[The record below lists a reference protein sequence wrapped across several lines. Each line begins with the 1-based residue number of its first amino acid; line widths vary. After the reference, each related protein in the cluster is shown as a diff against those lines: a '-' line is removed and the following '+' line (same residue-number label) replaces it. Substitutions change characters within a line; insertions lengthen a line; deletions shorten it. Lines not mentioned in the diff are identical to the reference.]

1 MLPTGSTYEEIRR
14 AFEWRIPERYNI
26 GRDIADRQAPDAPA
40 LIYRTEDGTVERFTF
55 GDIARAS
62 NRFANLLTASGLGR
76 EDRVAILLPQR
87 PETAIAHAA
96 IYKAGMIAIPL
107 FTLFAEEALVYRL
120 QNSGASAVV
129 TDEGGLAKIRAFR
142 DRLPELRHVFVTD
155 MEADGDGFVALGPA
169 LERASDRFEIV
180 DTMAD
185 DPALIIYTS
194 GTTGPPK
201 GALHA
206 HRVLLGHLPGVEL
219 PNNFFPQKGDLF
231 WTPADWA
238 WIGGLIDVLLP
249 SWHHGI
255 PVLAYRARKFDP
267 EEAFRLMQE
276 HEVRNVFLPPTAL
289 KLMRQVEAPRE
300 RFRYQLRSLASGGET
315 LGTELLDWGR
325 ETFGLTINEFYGQT
339 ECNLVVGNCADVM
352 EVRPGSMGRAIPGHE
367 VAVVDDDG
375 NPLPDGTQ
383 GNIAVRKGDPVMFL
397 RYWNNQEAT
406 EKKFAGDWLLTGDQ
420 GIRDVDGYFWYVG
433 RDDDVIT
440 SAGYRIGPGEIE
452 DCLVGHPAVAMAA
465 VIGVP
470 DPLRTQAVKAY
481 IVLKDGVDG
490 TDALATE
497 IQEHVKSRLAAHEY
511 PRHVAFVA
519 ELPLTTTGKIVRKD
533 LRALHAAEAGEPE

>member
-1 MLPTGSTYEEIRR
+1 MLPTGSTYEEICQNF
-14 AFEWRIPERYNI
+14 AWQIPERYNI
-26 GRDIADRQAPDAPA
+26 GRDIADRQDPAAPA
-40 LIYRTEDGTVERFTF
+40 LIYRTEDGTVERFSF

-62 NRFANLLTASGLGR
+62 NRLANLLTASGLGR
-76 EDRVAILLPQR
+76 ADRVAILLPQR
-87 PETAIAHAA
+87 PETAFAHAA

-120 QNSGASAVV
+120 RNSGAAAVV
-129 TDEGGLAKIRAFR
+129 TDEGGLAKIRTFR
-142 DRLPELRHVFVTD
+142 DQLPELRHVFVTD
-155 MEADGDGFVALGPA
+155 VTTGGDGFIALAPA
-169 LERASDRFEIV
+169 LERASESFEIV
-180 DTMAD
+180 DTKAD

-206 HRVLLGHLPGVEL
+206 HRVLLGHLPGVEY
-219 PNNFFPQKGDLF
+219 PNNFFPKQGDLF

-249 SWHHGI
+249 SWHHGV

-267 EEAFRLMQE
+267 EEAFWLMQE
-276 HEVRNVFLPPTAL
+276 HGVRNAFLPPTAL
-289 KLMRQVEAPRE
+289 KLMRQVENPRQ
-300 RFRYQLRSLASGGET
+300 RFRYDMRSVASGGET

-339 ECNLVVGNCADVM
+339 ECTLVVGNCAETV

-367 VAVVDDDG
+367 VSVVDDAG

-397 RYWNNQEAT
+397 EYWNNPDAT

-481 IVLKDGVDG
+481 IVLKDGVAG
-490 TDALATE
+490 TEDLAKQ

-511 PRHVAFVA
+511 PRHVAFVT
-519 ELPLTTTGKIVRKD
+519 ELPMTTTGKIVRKD
-533 LRALHAAEAGEPE
+533 LRALHDAGTGT